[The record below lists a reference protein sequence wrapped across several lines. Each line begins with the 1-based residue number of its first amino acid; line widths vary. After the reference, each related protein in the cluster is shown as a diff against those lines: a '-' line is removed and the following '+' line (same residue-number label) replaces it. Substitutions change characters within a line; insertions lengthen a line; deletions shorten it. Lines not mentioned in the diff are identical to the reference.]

1 MTLEQVMRDAIRP
14 ALALLPAA
22 MDTPQARC
30 MLLAIGL
37 QESRFVHRRQIG
49 GPARGFWQFEQ
60 GGGVRGVLAHPAARR
75 WRARYAR
82 FAGCRRRRRPCTRAW
97 NWTMCWRPRLRGC
110 CWTDPAR
117 LPRTGDADA
126 AWALYLRTWRP
137 GKPIARPGTRCM
149 PRRRKRPRSW
159 NMLESWVKRSLGWM
173 AALLAGLAAVAG
185 VYGGAGPGREQ
196 ERADTEARLQA
207 RAVQA
212 RRRWNMCVRTWLAAM
227 TMPWLL
233 GSSLAG
239 CAAVPRPALNI
250 ATMPG
255 RSILEPRPRSMPRR
269 PV

>member
-1 MTLEQVMRDAIRP
+1 
-14 ALALLPAA
+14 
-22 MDTPQARC
+22 

-60 GGGVRGVLAHPAARR
+60 GGGVRGVLAHPASAALARQVCQVR
-75 WRARYAR
+75 GVPPTAPSVYS
-82 FAGCRRRRRPCTRAW
+82 
-97 NWTMCWRPRLRGC
+97 RLEL
-110 CWTDPAR
+110 DDVLAAAFAR
-117 LPRTGDADA
+117 LLLDRSGAPARTGDADA

-185 VYGGAGPGREQ
+185 CIGGAGGARTGSAPTPRPASRPGPCRPG
-196 ERADTEARLQA
+196 
-207 RAVQA
+207 
-212 RRRWNMCVRTWLAAM
+212 RWNMCVRTWLAAM

-239 CAAVPRPALNI
+239 CAAVPN
-250 ATMPG
+250 
-255 RSILEPRPRSMPRR
+255 RR
-269 PV
+269 